1 MSSIVIFC
9 KTLVKG
15 GAEKQALSLAKL
27 LADTGLSVV
36 VVSWNRFMVDTQNKK
51 FVDDNSLRYY
61 GLSGSMFRKFGQFN
75 RILKRENARVVF
87 SYLTLANVIAGLS
100 RFLNKDLIT
109 FGGIRSEKLPIHKF
123 LVERFVHNHLN
134 DATIFNN
141 YSARKRFERR
151 GFDPMKVFVIHNSIN
166 TPVAINPAK
175 SESPLSIVT
184 VARFVKAKD
193 FKTALLAFKQLIGS
207 VNDKEIRY
215 TLVGY
220 GPQESRIRSLVNSL
234 DLESRVDLVI
244 NPPNVSDYLKSAN
257 IYLSTS
263 LIEGLSNSLME
274 AMVAGLPIVATDV
287 GDNNFIVREGFNG
300 YLVSPRAVDQ
310 IASSL
315 ETLVRDEEQRQIF
328 GANSSFLISGD
339 FNEERLLT
347 SYLQIIGKF
356 TSALLL
362 KQIPVNE
369 EAYPDS
375 GL

>member
-27 LADTGLSVV
+27 LADTGLKVV
-36 VVSWNRFMVDTQNKK
+36 VVSWSRSKVDILNKK
-51 FVDDNSLRYY
+51 FIDDNSLRYY
-61 GLSGSMFRKFGQFN
+61 GLSGSLVGKFVQFN
-75 RILKRENARVVF
+75 GIIKKEGSSVVF
-87 SYLTLANVIAGLS
+87 SYLTLANFIAGLS
-100 RFLNKDLIT
+100 RLFNKDLIT
-109 FGGIRSEKLPIHKF
+109 FGGIRSEKLPFHKF

-166 TPVAINPAK
+166 SPVPISLAK
-175 SESPLSIVT
+175 SENPISIVT

-193 FKTALLAFKQLIGS
+193 FKTALLAFKQLTCS
-207 VNDKEIRY
+207 VNDKMIRY

-234 DLESRVDLVI
+234 NLNSRVDLII

-263 LIEGLSNSLME
+263 LFEGLSNSLME

-287 GDNNFIVREGFNG
+287 GDNSFLVREGFNG
-300 YLVSPRAVDQ
+300 YLVSSRAVGQ
-310 IASSL
+310 IASRL
-315 ETLVRDEEQRQIF
+315 ETLVRAEEQRQMF
-328 GANSSFLISGD
+328 GVNSSSLISGE

-356 TSALLL
+356 ISALLP

-369 EAYPDS
+369 ETYSDP

>member
-36 VVSWNRFMVDTQNKK
+36 VVSWCKSKVDTQNKK

-61 GLSGSMFRKFGQFN
+61 GLSGSLPGKFVQFN
-75 RILKRENARVVF
+75 RILKKENSRVVF

-109 FGGIRSEKLPIHKF
+109 FGGIRSEKLPIFKF
-123 LVERFVHNHLN
+123 LVERFVHNYLN

-141 YSARKRFERR
+141 YSAKRRFERR
-151 GFDPMKVFVIHNSIN
+151 GFDPVKIFVIHNSIR
-166 TPVAINPAK
+166 TPLTINSHK
-175 SESPLSIVT
+175 SETPISVVT

-193 FKTALLAFKQLIGS
+193 FKTALLAFKQLITS
-207 VNDKEIRY
+207 IDYRMIKY

-220 GPQESRIRSLVNSL
+220 GPQESEIRSLVNSL
-234 DLESRVDLVI
+234 DLESRVDLII
-244 NPPNVSDYLKSAN
+244 NPPNVVDYLKSAN

-263 LIEGLSNSLME
+263 LFEGLSNSLME

-287 GDNNFIVREGFNG
+287 GDNSFLVREGFNG
-300 YLVSPRAVDQ
+300 YLVSPKAVDQ
-310 IASSL
+310 IASRL
-315 ETLVRDEEQRQIF
+315 ETLVKDEEKRQTF
-328 GANSSFLISGD
+328 GENSSSIISGD
-339 FNEERLLT
+339 FNQERLLT
-347 SYLQIIGKF
+347 SYLQLLGKF
-356 TSALLL
+356 AFVSLTQ
-362 KQIPVNE
+362 KTPVNE
-369 EAYPDS
+369 KAYSDS

>member
-27 LADTGLSVV
+27 LADKGLSVV
-36 VVSWNRFMVDTQNKK
+36 VISWSRSLVDKQNKK
-51 FVDDNSLRYY
+51 FIDDNSLRYY
-61 GLSGSMFRKFGQFN
+61 GLSGSLVRKFVQFN
-75 RILKRENARVVF
+75 GILRKENSRVVF
-87 SYLTLANVIAGLS
+87 SYLTLANFIAGLS
-100 RFLNKDLIT
+100 RLFNKDVVT
-109 FGGIRSEKLPIHKF
+109 FGGIRSEKLPFHKF
-123 LVERFVHNHLN
+123 LVERIVHNHLN

-166 TPVAINPAK
+166 TPAAINPDK
-175 SESPLSIVT
+175 SESPIIIIT

-193 FKTALLAFKQLIGS
+193 FKTALLAFKQLTCS
-207 VNDKEIRY
+207 VNDKMIRY

-234 DLESRVDLVI
+234 DLNSRVDLII

-263 LIEGLSNSLME
+263 LFEGLSNSLME

-287 GDNNFIVREGFNG
+287 GDNSFLVREGFNG
-300 YLVSPRAVDQ
+300 YLVSPRTVDQ
-310 IASSL
+310 IASRL
-315 ETLVRDEEQRQIF
+315 ETLVIAEEQRQTF
-328 GANSSFLISGD
+328 GINSLSIISGD

-347 SYLQIIGKF
+347 SYLQLIGKF
-356 TSALLL
+356 TSVSLT
-362 KQIPVNE
+362 QQTPVNE
-369 EAYPDS
+369 KAYSDS